1 METDPWR
8 KAELIY
14 QWVYDEI
21 AKEPLLSI
29 PSAVDVL
36 ESRKGDCNE
45 HTVLFAALARSQGI
59 PTRISLGLVW
69 SDELSGFYYHAWPE
83 VFAGRWIPIDPTLG
97 QPIADATHIK
107 LIEGSVGQWTRLV
120 PFLGQI
126 SIDVLDV
133 RADGEWNG
141 GHIEGAIHMH
151 GGLVEDRI
159 DELPKNGRPL
169 AVICG
174 SGYRST
180 VVASVLQRAGFED
193 VRNVPGGMR
202 AWRNAGLP
210 VVS

>member
-1 METDPWR
+1 MR
-8 KAELIY
+8 AH
-14 QWVYDEI
+14 I
-21 AKEPLLSI
+21 A
-29 PSAVDVL
+29 
-36 ESRKGDCNE
+36 
-45 HTVLFAALARSQGI
+45 F
-59 PTRISLGLVW
+59 
-69 SDELSGFYYHAWPE
+69 
-83 VFAGRWIPIDPTLG
+83 
-97 QPIADATHIK
+97 
-107 LIEGSVGQWTRLV
+107 
-120 PFLGQI
+120 
-126 SIDVLDV
+126 V

-151 GGLVEDRI
+151 GGLVEEHI